1 MNQRIAKN
9 IITTSLAIALPLIAS
24 SHVQAAEQR
33 TTFVH
38 LFEWNWQDIAQECE
52 DYLGPKGYAA
62 VQVSPPNEHIQ
73 GSPWWTRYQ
82 PVSYQLESRG
92 GNRGQFID
100 MVNRCKAVGV
110 DIYVDAVINHMANGS
125 GTGVAGSNYGNKNY
139 PIYST
144 QDFHNT
150 CAITSY
156 NNRFE
161 VQNCELVGLPDLNT
175 SASYVQDTVAGYL
188 NDLTDI
194 GVAGFRF
201 DASKHMAVE
210 DIQGVLSKVNGS
222 PLVFQEV
229 IDQGGETISS
239 SEYTSAG
246 LVTEFKYTTKLGDTF
261 KNGKLSWL
269 SNFGEG
275 WGFMPSSSAVVF
287 VDNHDNQRGH
297 GGGGSVITFEDGRLY
312 DLANVFMLAYPYGYP
327 KVMSSYD
334 YHGDTD
340 AGAPSVSVHNNG
352 NLECFNDNWQ
362 CEHRWSYI
370 SGAVDFRNN
379 TADNWS
385 TTNWWDNGNN
395 QIAFGRGSSGFVAIN
410 KENTNLTAALP
421 TGMTAGSYCN
431 VLKGELSIDG
441 QSCSGETI
449 TVNSDG
455 TINANVG
462 AWDAFAIH
470 QGAKINGDI
479 IPPEGDWQRTV
490 IFIQA
495 QTQNGQDMFIR
506 GGIDHNY
513 ANNTLGKNCQTTNFD
528 CAMPIKH
535 NNLRNSTTSPW
546 KANENYL
553 DWYGSENGQN
563 NQAEGTPLDW
573 TTNVWPSS
581 WGAIRT
587 TTTDGYGEDPFNS
600 WGQHHWMLDVDM
612 DCSKAVNGAF
622 EIKAFIKNGQG
633 WEGDIIQANTPY
645 TSNNHFAQCGKIN
658 KFDFNSN
665 NVEIRNF

>member
-1 MNQRIAKN
+1 MKN
-9 IITTSLAIALPLIAS
+9 NITKNLITTGLALALPLLATTQV
-24 SHVQAAEQR
+24 HAAAEP

-38 LFEWNWQDIAQECE
+38 LFEWNWQDVAQECE
-52 DYLGPKGYAA
+52 EYLGPKGYAA
-62 VQVSPPNEHIQ
+62 VQISPPNEHIQ
-73 GSPWWTRYQ
+73 GSAWWTRYQ
-82 PVSYQLESRG
+82 PVSYQLKSRG

-100 MVNRCKAVGV
+100 MVTRCKAVGV

-125 GTGVAGSNYGNKNY
+125 GTGVAGSSYGNKTY
-139 PIYST
+139 PIYSA

-150 CAITSY
+150 CEITNY

-175 SASYVQDTVAGYL
+175 SAAYVQDTLAGYL
-188 NDLTDI
+188 NDLTNI

-229 IDQGGETISS
+229 IDQGGETISA
-239 SEYTSAG
+239 SEYASAG
-246 LVTEFKYTTKLGDTF
+246 LVTEFKYTTNLGNTF

-297 GGGGSVITFEDGRLY
+297 GGGGNVITFEDGRLY

-334 YHGDTD
+334 YRGDTD
-340 AGAPSVSVHNNG
+340 AGAPSVAVHNNG
-352 NLECFNDNWQ
+352 TLECFGANWQ

-370 SGAVDFRNN
+370 SGGVDFRNN
-379 TADNWS
+379 TSDNWA

-410 KENTNLTAALP
+410 KEDANLNATLSTDMAAG
-421 TGMTAGSYCN
+421 TYCN
-431 VLKGELSIDG
+431 VLKGELSADG
-441 QSCSGETI
+441 QSCSDETI
-449 TVNSDG
+449 TVNNDG

-470 QGAKINGDI
+470 QGAKTNGVVI
-479 IPPEGDWQRTV
+479 TPTGDWQRTV

-495 QTQNGQDMFIR
+495 QTQSGQDMFIR
-506 GGIDHNY
+506 GGIDHDY
-513 ANNTLGKNCQTTNFD
+513 ANNNLGKNCQTTNFD

-535 NNLRNSTTSPW
+535 NNLLNSTTTPW
-546 KANENYL
+546 KINENYL
-553 DWYGSENGQN
+553 DWYGSEA
-563 NQAEGTPLDW
+563 NQSIEAEGTPLDW

-581 WGAIRT
+581 WGAVRT
-587 TTTDGYGEDPFNS
+587 TASDGFGEDLLNI
-600 WGQHHWMLDVDM
+600 WGEHYWMLDVDM
-612 DCSKAVNGAF
+612 DCSKAVNGEF
-622 EIKAFIKNGQG
+622 EVKAFIKNGQG
-633 WEGDIIQANTPY
+633 WEGNISQAGAPY
-645 TSNNHFAQCGKIN
+645 ASNNHFAQCGKVN
-658 KFDFNSN
+658 KFTFNTN
-665 NVEIRNF
+665 TVEIRNF